1 VPRRLHLSLTSASA
15 DVPPEYS
22 SIHHRRFE
30 RMEDYL
36 GLNDSYWDDL
46 WWTIS
51 STTPSLPDV
60 HPSSILEDLELF
72 NESKCDLFT
81 SKFPVD
87 SHFLTQ
93 AAVEDGS
100 EEMGASTS
108 YFDAGLTIPER
119 QPSTASPPPIN
130 VALPELRYDGRRSTT
145 EGSESALS
153 SYANTLCSDSPCSSS
168 RLTFSLA
175 CGVSEPPLYTHTY
188 DSDKDFNR
196 ISSTVHDD
204 LGFGRFSLRSSSEC
218 RPARRRGFHL
228 DEEDRTRAAKVRRV
242 GACEKC
248 RQGKRRVILPLTC
261 FIEHVAYRS
270 AVSARIGI
278 ERTRR
283 VDDFKSSL
291 PRKESRWYVL
301 FAEILSY
308 RMLTARETQSAL
320 FVTRRSP
327 SRIATVIF

>member
-1 VPRRLHLSLTSASA
+1 MPRRLHLSLTSASA
-15 DVPPEYS
+15 DVPPKYS

-30 RMEDYL
+30 RMDDYF
-36 GLNDSYWDDL
+36 GLTDFRWDDL
-46 WWTIS
+46 GWTIS

-60 HPSSILEDLELF
+60 HPSSFLEDLELF
-72 NESKCDLFT
+72 N
-81 SKFPVD
+81 VD

-108 YFDAGLTIPER
+108 YFDAGLTILER

-153 SYANTLCSDSPCSSS
+153 SYANTLCSGSPCSSS
-168 RLTFSLA
+168 RLTFSVA
-175 CGVSEPPLYTHTY
+175 CGVSEPPPYTHTY

-228 DEEDRTRAAKVRRV
+228 GEEDRTRAAKVRRV

-248 RQGKRRVILPLTC
+248 RQGKRRVILPLTS

-270 AVSARIGI
+270 AVLARIGI
-278 ERTRR
+278 ERARR
-283 VDDFKSSL
+283 VDDFTSSL

-308 RMLTARETQSAL
+308 RMLTARENRAL
-320 FVTRRSP
+320 FL
-327 SRIATVIF
+327 